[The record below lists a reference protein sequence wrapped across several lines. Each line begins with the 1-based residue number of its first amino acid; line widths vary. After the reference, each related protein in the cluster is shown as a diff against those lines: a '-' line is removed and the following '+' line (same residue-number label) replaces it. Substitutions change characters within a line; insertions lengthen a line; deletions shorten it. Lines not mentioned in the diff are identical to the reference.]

1 MTHPTTTSTSTTTPR
16 EDETISTPF
25 WMFLL
30 VGLAGAMSVIV
41 GLLLWKSCCR
51 KRPEE
56 TGIGGRG
63 NSLQQNLRSRSV
75 CRSHNVF
82 PPNLASTAPN
92 ASDSDSDSTDS
103 VEPGA
108 YRLAQQRG
116 TEQQGIMGA
125 DPPSYE
131 KALHM

>member
-1 MTHPTTTSTSTTTPR
+1 
-16 EDETISTPF
+16 
-25 WMFLL
+25 MFLL

-51 KRPEE
+51 KRPKE

-63 NSLQQNLRSRSV
+63 NSD
-75 CRSHNVF
+75 
-82 PPNLASTAPN
+82 
-92 ASDSDSDSTDS
+92 SDSDSDSTDS

-116 TEQQGIMGA
+116 TEQGIIMGA
-125 DPPSYE
+125 NPPSYE

>member
-82 PPNLASTAPN
+82 PPNLAS
-92 ASDSDSDSTDS
+92 DSDSDSTDS
-103 VEPGA
+103 ELEPGA

-116 TEQQGIMGA
+116 TEQGIMGA

>member
-16 EDETISTPF
+16 EDENISTPF

-63 NSLQQNLRSRSV
+63 NSLQQNFRSR
-75 CRSHNVF
+75 NV
-82 PPNLASTAPN
+82 S
-92 ASDSDSDSTDS
+92 SDSDSDSTDS

-125 DPPSYE
+125 KPPSYE